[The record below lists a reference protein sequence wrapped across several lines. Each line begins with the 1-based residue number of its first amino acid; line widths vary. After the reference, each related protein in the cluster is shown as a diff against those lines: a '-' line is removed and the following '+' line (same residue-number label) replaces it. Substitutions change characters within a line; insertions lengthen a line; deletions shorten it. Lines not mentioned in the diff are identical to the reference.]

1 VRIREASG
9 VGHSD
14 GIASADGRVISSDSE
29 RLRRAER
36 LRKKKKKQKKAGS
49 RVERKEGQN
58 NGNARM
64 AR

>member
-1 VRIREASG
+1 MRIREASG

-36 LRKKKKKQKKAGS
+36 LRKKKKKQKKATIS
-49 RVERKEGQN
+49 VESEDGQSD
-58 NGNARM
+58 GIARIPN
-64 AR
+64 